1 MTDENHNDIVTD
13 LGAAS
18 VATQGGVF
26 GLPEDIGRQQAGIDS
41 DD

>member
-1 MTDENHNDIVTD
+1 MADENNSDIITD

-26 GLPEDIGRQQAGIDS
+26 GLPEDIGRQLAGIDS
-41 DD
+41 ED